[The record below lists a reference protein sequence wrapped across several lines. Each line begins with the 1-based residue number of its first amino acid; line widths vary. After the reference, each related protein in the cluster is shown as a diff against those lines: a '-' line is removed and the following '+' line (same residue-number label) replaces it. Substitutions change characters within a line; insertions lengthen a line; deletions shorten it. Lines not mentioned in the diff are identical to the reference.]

1 MTREELIKKGGI
13 YFEKIQNG
21 MTDYHWES
29 RYFSPGKAA
38 DFIRQLWEKNG
49 KENTFVDCYFPF
61 LEEESQEMVLAA
73 LSLEQ
78 QEYLKK
84 LKVGKDDL
92 FLPLDDMLL
101 SIAVMLNDKELLF
114 FSFYFTKEPCTVWGN
129 YKQEYVIFT

>member
-1 MTREELIKKGGI
+1 
-13 YFEKIQNG
+13 

-29 RYFSPGKAA
+29 RYFSPGKAEA
-38 DFIRQLWEKNG
+38 FIRQLWEKNG
-49 KENTFVDCYFPF
+49 RGNAFVDCYFPF

-84 LKVGKDDL
+84 LTMEKEDL
-92 FLPLDDMLL
+92 FLPLDDTLL
-101 SIAVMLNDKELLF
+101 SIAVTLNDKELLF

>member
-21 MTDYHWES
+21 MTDYHWKS

-49 KENTFVDCYFPF
+49 KENAFVDCYFPF

-101 SIAVMLNDKELLF
+101 SIAVTLNDKELLF

>member
-13 YFEKIQNG
+13 YFGKIQNG

-49 KENTFVDCYFPF
+49 KENAYVDCYFPF
-61 LEEESQEMVLAA
+61 LEEESQEMVLEA

-84 LKVGKDDL
+84 LTVGKDDL

-101 SIAVMLNDKELLF
+101 SIAVTLNDKELLF

>member
-13 YFEKIQNG
+13 YFEKIQKG

-29 RYFSPGKAA
+29 RYFSLGKAEA
-38 DFIRQLWEKNG
+38 FIRQLWEKNG
-49 KENTFVDCYFPF
+49 RGSAFVDCYFPF

-84 LKVGKDDL
+84 LTMEKEDL
-92 FLPLDDMLL
+92 FLPLDDTLL
-101 SIAVMLNDKELLF
+101 SIAVTLNDKELLF